1 VQRAFYA
8 SLACLGLFEAL
19 KFYLV
24 MPLPGTHNSASLG
37 AGYFLEDHEWLFRLG
52 FLLVATASAAAVFRA
67 RRKWLPAVAVLA
79 VAGVVWIVNFQA
91 SAEYV
96 FEEPEHLGFSRRGES
111 RLGDEALVVGV
122 VHNGQAKAYPLR
134 YLTYHHTVRDTVGG
148 KPIMVTY
155 CNLCRTVRVFEPVIG
170 GHENHFRLVGANRSN
185 SVYEDADTQSWWM
198 QATGTAVEGPLEGT
212 ALPRVQAVEM
222 TARKWFELH
231 PDAVVMQP
239 EEESAENYRAARETV
254 TSEAWQD
261 ESWVVG
267 VELAGAAK
275 AYDWARLKQERV
287 IHDELGDTPFV
298 LALAADGQSFAAFER
313 PSRAQRFSLQ
323 PGDVLVSGANK
334 WDFSGSDRAASGKR
348 LAGVRTSRE
357 SWKCWREFH
366 PDTQR

>member
-8 SLACLGLFEAL
+8 GLACLALFEGL
-19 KFYLV
+19 KLYLI
-24 MPLPGTHNSASLG
+24 MPMPGTHNSASLEV
-37 AGYFLEDHEWLFRLG
+37 GYFLENHEWLFRLG
-52 FLLVATASAAAVFRA
+52 FLLVASAGAVAAFRV
-67 RRKWLPAVAVLA
+67 RRKWLPAAAALA
-79 VAGVVWIVNFQA
+79 MAGVTWMVNFHA
-91 SAEYV
+91 AAEYV

-111 RLGDEALVVGV
+111 RLGDETLVVGV

-155 CNLCRTVRVFEPVIG
+155 CNLCRTVRVFEPVVG
-170 GHENHFRLVGANRSN
+170 GQEDDFRLVGANRSN

-198 QATGTAVEGPLEGT
+198 QATGTAVAGPLEGVT
-212 ALPRVQAVEM
+212 LPRVEAAEM

-239 EEESAENYRAARETV
+239 EEESADHYRAARETV

-261 ESWVVG
+261 QSWVVG
-267 VELAGAAK
+267 VELAGATK
-275 AYDWARLKQERV
+275 AYDWGRLKEERV
-287 IHDELGDTPFV
+287 INDELGDTPIV
-298 LALAADGQSFAAFER
+298 VALAADGQSFAVFER

-323 PGDVLVSGANK
+323 ADDMLVSGRNT
-334 WDFSGSDRAASGKR
+334 WNFSGSDRVASGKR
-348 LAGVRTSRE
+348 LAGVKSSRE
-357 SWKCWREFH
+357 SWQCWREFH